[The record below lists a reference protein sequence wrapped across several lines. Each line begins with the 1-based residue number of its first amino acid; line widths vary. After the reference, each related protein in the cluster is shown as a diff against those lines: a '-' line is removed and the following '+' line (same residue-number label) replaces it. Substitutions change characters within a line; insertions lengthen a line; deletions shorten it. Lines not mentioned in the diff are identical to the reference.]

1 MSQRSVLITGCSSGI
16 GYDAAHSL
24 FKAGWRVFATC
35 RKAEDVDRLINEGLE
50 ALQLDVTDET
60 SMDSALSEILSRTG
74 GSLDALIN
82 NAAYATP
89 GAAEDIPTEALRE
102 IFETNLFGLH
112 ALTRKVIPVMRKQGY
127 GRIVNI
133 GSVLGYVVFKWR
145 AAYVATKYAL
155 EGYTDTLRLEMKDTP
170 IKIILINPGPITSRI
185 RQNSVP
191 HFEKHINWSA
201 SPRAEQYRK
210 SLLKRLYE
218 DRGPDRYQLPAFAVT
233 KKLFVA
239 LDAKNPAPKM
249 YVTTPAYTMNILRRV
264 LPTRALDWL
273 IQKG

>member
-35 RKAEDVDRLINEGLE
+35 RKAEDVDRLTNEGLE

-218 DRGPDRYQLPAFAVT
+218 DRGPDRYQLPASAVT

>member
-24 FKAGWRVFATC
+24 FKAGSRVFATC
-35 RKAEDVDRLINEGLE
+35 RKAEDVDRLTNEGLE

-155 EGYTDTLRLEMKDTP
+155 EGYTDTLRLEMKNTP

-218 DRGPDRYQLPAFAVT
+218 DRGPDRYQLPASAVT

-249 YVTTPAYTMNILRRV
+249 YVTTLAYTMNILRRV

>member
-35 RKAEDVDRLINEGLE
+35 REAEDVDRLINEGLE

>member
-35 RKAEDVDRLINEGLE
+35 RKAEDVDRLTNEGLE

-60 SMDSALSEILSRTG
+60 SMDSALSEILTRTR

-112 ALTRKVIPVMRKQGY
+112 ALTRKVIPVMRKQGH

-218 DRGPDRYQLPAFAVT
+218 DRGPDRYQLPASAVT

-239 LDAKNPAPKM
+239 LDAKNPASKM

>member
-24 FKAGWRVFATC
+24 LKAGWRVFATC
-35 RKAEDVDRLINEGLE
+35 RKAEDVDRLTNEGLE

-112 ALTRKVIPVMRKQGY
+112 ALTRKVIPVMRKQGH

-218 DRGPDRYQLPAFAVT
+218 DRGPDRYQLPASAVT

>member
-35 RKAEDVDRLINEGLE
+35 RKAEDVDRLTNEGLE

-60 SMDSALSEILSRTG
+60 SMDNALSEILSRTG

-218 DRGPDRYQLPAFAVT
+218 DRGPDRYQLPASAVT

>member
-35 RKAEDVDRLINEGLE
+35 RKAEDVDRLTNEGLE
-50 ALQLDVTDET
+50 ALQLNVTDET

-218 DRGPDRYQLPAFAVT
+218 DRGPDRYQLPASAVT

>member
-35 RKAEDVDRLINEGLE
+35 RKAEDVDRLTNEGLE

-155 EGYTDTLRLEMKDTP
+155 EGYTDTLRLEMKNTP

-218 DRGPDRYQLPAFAVT
+218 DRGPDRYQLPASAVT

-249 YVTTPAYTMNILRRV
+249 YVTTLAYTMNILRRV

>member
-35 RKAEDVDRLINEGLE
+35 RKAEDVDRLTNEGLE
-50 ALQLDVTDET
+50 ALQLNVTDET

-112 ALTRKVIPVMRKQGY
+112 ALTRKVIPVMRKQGH

-218 DRGPDRYQLPAFAVT
+218 DRGPDRYQLPASAVT

>member
-35 RKAEDVDRLINEGLE
+35 RKAEDVDRLTNEGLE
-50 ALQLDVTDET
+50 ALQLNVTDET

-112 ALTRKVIPVMRKQGY
+112 ALTRKVIPVMRKQGH

-218 DRGPDRYQLPAFAVT
+218 DRGPDRYQLPASAVT

-249 YVTTPAYTMNILRRV
+249 YVTTPAYTMNILRRF

>member
-24 FKAGWRVFATC
+24 SKAGWRVFATC
-35 RKAEDVDRLINEGLE
+35 RKAADVDRLCNEGLE

-60 SMDSALSEILSRTG
+60 SMDRALAEILSRTG
-74 GSLDALIN
+74 GRLDALIN
-82 NAAYATP
+82 NAAYAIP
-89 GAAEDIPTEALRE
+89 GAAEDIPTEAFRE

-112 ALTRKVIPVMRKQGY
+112 ALTRKVISVMRKQGH

-201 SPRAEQYRK
+201 SPRAEQYRT

-218 DRGPDRYQLPAFAVT
+218 DRGPDRYQLPASAVT
-233 KKLFVA
+233 KKLFIA

-249 YVTTPAYTMNILRRV
+249 YVTTPAHTMNILRRV

>member
-35 RKAEDVDRLINEGLE
+35 RKAEDVDRLTNEGLE

>member
-35 RKAEDVDRLINEGLE
+35 RKAEHVDRLTNEGLE

-112 ALTRKVIPVMRKQGY
+112 ALTRKVIPVMRQQGH

-201 SPRAEQYRK
+201 SSRAEQYRK

-218 DRGPDRYQLPAFAVT
+218 DRGPDRYQLPASAVT
-233 KKLFVA
+233 TKLFVA
-239 LDAKNPAPKM
+239 LEAKNPAPKM

>member
-35 RKAEDVDRLINEGLE
+35 RKAEDVDRLTNEGLE

-170 IKIILINPGPITSRI
+170 IKIILINPGPINSRI

>member
-16 GYDAAHSL
+16 GYDAAHGLS
-24 FKAGWRVFATC
+24 KAGWRVFATC
-35 RKAEDVDRLINEGLE
+35 RKPEDVDRLSNEGLE
-50 ALQLDVTDET
+50 ALQLDVTDDA
-60 SMDSALSEILSRTG
+60 SMDDALAEILSRTG
-74 GSLDALIN
+74 GSLNALIN
-82 NAAYATP
+82 NAAYGIP
-89 GAAEDIPTEALRE
+89 GAVEDIPTEAFRE

-112 ALTRKVIPVMRKQGY
+112 SLTRKIIPVMRKQGC
-127 GRIVNI
+127 GRIVNV

-155 EGYTDTLRLEMKDTP
+155 EGYTDTLRLEMKDTS
-170 IKIILINPGPITSRI
+170 IKIILVDPGPITSRI

-201 SPRAEQYRK
+201 SPRAEQYRN

-218 DRGPDRYQLPAFAVT
+218 DRGPDPFQLPASAVT
-233 KKLFVA
+233 TKLIIA

-249 YVTTPAYTMNILRRV
+249 YVTTPAYMMNILRRV
-264 LPTRALDWL
+264 LPTRALDWF

>member
-35 RKAEDVDRLINEGLE
+35 RKAEDVDRLTNEGLE

-112 ALTRKVIPVMRKQGY
+112 ALTRKVIPVMRKQGH

-218 DRGPDRYQLPAFAVT
+218 DRGPDRYQLPASAVT

-249 YVTTPAYTMNILRRV
+249 YVTTPAYTMNILRRF

>member
-35 RKAEDVDRLINEGLE
+35 RKAEDVDRLTNEGLE
-50 ALQLDVTDET
+50 ALQLNVTDET

-112 ALTRKVIPVMRKQGY
+112 ALTRKVIPVMRKQGH

-218 DRGPDRYQLPAFAVT
+218 DRGPDRYQLPASAVT
-233 KKLFVA
+233 KKLFAA

-249 YVTTPAYTMNILRRV
+249 YVTTPAYTMNILRRF

>member
-35 RKAEDVDRLINEGLE
+35 RKAEDVDRLTNEGLE

-112 ALTRKVIPVMRKQGY
+112 ALTRKVIPVMRKQGH

-201 SPRAEQYRK
+201 SPRVEQYRK

-218 DRGPDRYQLPAFAVT
+218 DRGPDRYQLPASAVT

>member
-35 RKAEDVDRLINEGLE
+35 RKAEDVDRLTNEGLE
-50 ALQLDVTDET
+50 ALQLNVTDET

-112 ALTRKVIPVMRKQGY
+112 ALTRKVIPVMRKQGH

-218 DRGPDRYQLPAFAVT
+218 DRGPDRYQLPASAVT

-249 YVTTPAYTMNILRRV
+249 YVTTPAYTMNILRRF
-264 LPTRALDWL
+264 LPTRVLDWL

>member
-35 RKAEDVDRLINEGLE
+35 RKAEDVDRLTNEGLE

-112 ALTRKVIPVMRKQGY
+112 ALTRKVIPVMRQQGH

-201 SPRAEQYRK
+201 SSRAEQYRK

-218 DRGPDRYQLPAFAVT
+218 DRGPDRYQLPASAVT
-233 KKLFVA
+233 TKLFVA
-239 LDAKNPAPKM
+239 LEAKNPAPKM

>member
-35 RKAEDVDRLINEGLE
+35 RKAEDVDRLTNEGLE

-112 ALTRKVIPVMRKQGY
+112 ALTRKVIPVMRKQGH

-218 DRGPDRYQLPAFAVT
+218 DRGPDRYQLPASAVT

>member
-16 GYDAAHSL
+16 GYDAAHGLS
-24 FKAGWRVFATC
+24 KAGWRVFATC
-35 RKAEDVDRLINEGLE
+35 RKPEDVDRLSHEGLE
-50 ALQLDVTDET
+50 ALQLDVTDDA
-60 SMDSALSEILSRTG
+60 SMDDALAEILSRTG
-74 GSLDALIN
+74 GSLNALIN
-82 NAAYATP
+82 NAAYGIP
-89 GAAEDIPTEALRE
+89 GAVEDIPTQAFRE

-112 ALTRKVIPVMRKQGY
+112 SLTRKIIPVMRKQGC
-127 GRIVNI
+127 GRIVNV

-155 EGYTDTLRLEMKDTP
+155 EGYTDTLRLEMKDTS
-170 IKIILINPGPITSRI
+170 IKIILVDPGPITSRI

-201 SPRAEQYRK
+201 SPRAEQYRN

-218 DRGPDRYQLPAFAVT
+218 DRGPDPFQLPASAVT
-233 KKLFVA
+233 RKLIIA
-239 LDAKNPAPKM
+239 LDAQNPAPKM
-249 YVTTPAYTMNILRRV
+249 YVTTPAYMMNILRRV
-264 LPTRALDWL
+264 LPTRALDWF

>member
-35 RKAEDVDRLINEGLE
+35 RKAEDVDRLTNEGLE
-50 ALQLDVTDET
+50 ALQLNVTDET

-112 ALTRKVIPVMRKQGY
+112 ALTRKVIPVMRKQGH

-191 HFEKHINWSA
+191 HFEKYINWSA

-218 DRGPDRYQLPAFAVT
+218 DRGPDRYQLPASAVT

>member
-35 RKAEDVDRLINEGLE
+35 RKAEDVDRLTNEGLE
-50 ALQLDVTDET
+50 ALQLNVTDET

-112 ALTRKVIPVMRKQGY
+112 ALTRKVIPVMRKQGH

-170 IKIILINPGPITSRI
+170 IKIILINPGPINSRI

-218 DRGPDRYQLPAFAVT
+218 DRGPDRYQLPASAVT

-249 YVTTPAYTMNILRRV
+249 YVTTPAYTMNILRRF

>member
-35 RKAEDVDRLINEGLE
+35 RKAEDVDRLTNEGLE

-60 SMDSALSEILSRTG
+60 SMDSALSEILCRTG

>member
-35 RKAEDVDRLINEGLE
+35 RKAEDVDRLTNEGLE
-50 ALQLDVTDET
+50 ALQLNVTDET

-112 ALTRKVIPVMRKQGY
+112 ALTRKVIPVMRKQGH

-218 DRGPDRYQLPAFAVT
+218 DRGPDRYQLPASAVT
-233 KKLFVA
+233 KKLYVA